1 VPARLDDG
9 NIVTGYLDPLFPSRQ
24 RRPETDFRRGIA
36 FEESKI
42 DQTAPAYR
50 YKSYTRKEILL
61 IKRMRGDFIQKGDRN
76 QIRCEEY
83 NQEGNGDQLKIEIIY
98 LGSWKLDKER
108 VRECS
113 LQRIFPRERRK
124 SML

>member
-9 NIVTGYLDPLFPSRQ
+9 NIVIGYLDPLFPSRQ

-36 FEESKI
+36 FGESKI
-42 DQTAPAYR
+42 DQTTPAYR
-50 YKSYTRKEILL
+50 YKSTRKEILL

-83 NQEGNGDQLKIEIIY
+83 NQEEGDQLKIEIIY
-98 LGSWKLDKER
+98 LVGD
-108 VRECS
+108 
-113 LQRIFPRERRK
+113 
-124 SML
+124 